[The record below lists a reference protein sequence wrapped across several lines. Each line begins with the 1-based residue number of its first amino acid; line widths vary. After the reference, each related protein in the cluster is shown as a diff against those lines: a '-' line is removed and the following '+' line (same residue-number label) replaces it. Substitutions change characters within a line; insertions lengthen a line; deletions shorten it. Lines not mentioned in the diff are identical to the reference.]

1 MPDLLIWIVIIVSS
15 ILIGGA
21 CALKLKKRQALVSS
35 ALIPWAIFLVIN
47 LYGQYNSP
55 DKEILQDTWVFFQLT
70 IGSLIS
76 IIGLFSAVCV
86 MKLSK
91 YGVQIDVYLHTVSL
105 N

>member
-1 MPDLLIWIVIIVSS
+1 MSVLLIWVLIIVSS

-55 DKEILQDTWVFFQLT
+55 DKEILQDTWVFFQLS
-70 IGSLIS
+70 IGSLVAIF
-76 IIGLFSAVCV
+76 GLVSAACV

-91 YGVQIDVYLHTVSL
+91 
-105 N
+105 